1 HLTGA
6 RSSLVGKWVE
16 AGTVLGRAGQT
27 LPCGGTPG
35 SSPHVHLSILNA
47 AVDVPTGKRHY
58 VAVSGIQF
66 DNYTLRDSSG
76 AYNGVWRNLSGSTV
90 LTSRGVTCCLR
101 ASSRVGPSS
110 SRSLPD

>member
-1 HLTGA
+1 
-6 RSSLVGKWVE
+6 SSLIGKWVE
-16 AGTVLGRAGQT
+16 AGTYIGTAGQT

-35 SSPHVHLSILNA
+35 STPHVHLSILNEA
-47 AVDVPTGKRHY
+47 TDVPSGKRKY

-76 AYNGVWRNLSGSTV
+76 AYNGVWRNLSGTTV
-90 LTSRGVTCCLR
+90 LTARGIRCCLT

-110 SRSLPD
+110 PSSSL